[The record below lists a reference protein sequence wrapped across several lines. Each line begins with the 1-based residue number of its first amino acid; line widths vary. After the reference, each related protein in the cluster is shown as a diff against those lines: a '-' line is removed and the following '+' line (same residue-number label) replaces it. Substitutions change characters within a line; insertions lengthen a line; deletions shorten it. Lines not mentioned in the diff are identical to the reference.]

1 MKKFEI
7 GKEYFDR
14 SACNYDCIFTI
25 KIIKR
30 TEKTVTFERHGKT
43 RRAKLF
49 CDDRGEYIIP
59 DRYSMAPVFRAECE
73 VQPEEEAPAAEEST
87 VSAPAEDV
95 APSSLSA
102 HSVHQRN
109 LHAGKLDVSGHQVN
123 AFRVMQDTLAGA
135 QRFVHQDTAHSI
147 RESKGQLIRLRVA
160 QADGQAA
167 LRISVNQQH
176 FSSGLCKPYAQI
188 RTGRCFAHT
197 AFLIGDGD
205 DLRIHYFHLVS
216 L

>member
-1 MKKFEI
+1 MGI
-7 GKEYFDR
+7 L
-14 SACNYDCIFTI
+14 SL
-25 KIIKR
+25 
-30 TEKTVTFERHGKT
+30 ER
-43 RRAKLF
+43 
-49 CDDRGEYIIP
+49 
-59 DRYSMAPVFRAECE
+59 
-73 VQPEEEAPAAEEST
+73 VQILPQ
-87 VSAPAEDV
+87 D
-95 APSSLSA
+95 SLSA

-197 AFLIGDGD
+197 AFLIGNGD
-205 DLRIHYFHLVS
+205 DLRIHHFHLVS

>member
-73 VQPEEEAPAAEEST
+73 VQPEEEAPAAEEYT

-95 APSSLSA
+95 APSNVVTISQPADDSTVIVMIGQRVERVCGACYPVEGGTVIGFEDVPRRAVLPRRRVRVDSL
-102 HSVHQRN
+102 
-109 LHAGKLDVSGHQVN
+109 G
-123 AFRVMQDTLAGA
+123 
-135 QRFVHQDTAHSI
+135 
-147 RESKGQLIRLRVA
+147 
-160 QADGQAA
+160 
-167 LRISVNQQH
+167 
-176 FSSGLCKPYAQI
+176 
-188 RTGRCFAHT
+188 
-197 AFLIGDGD
+197 
-205 DLRIHYFHLVS
+205 
-216 L
+216 

>member
-59 DRYSMAPVFRAECE
+59 DRYGRPV
-73 VQPEEEAPAAEEST
+73 
-87 VSAPAEDV
+87 VSVVLFDE
-95 APSSLSA
+95 
-102 HSVHQRN
+102 
-109 LHAGKLDVSGHQVN
+109 
-123 AFRVMQDTLAGA
+123 RVCL
-135 QRFVHQDTAHSI
+135 F
-147 RESKGQLIRLRVA
+147 
-160 QADGQAA
+160 
-167 LRISVNQQH
+167 
-176 FSSGLCKPYAQI
+176 
-188 RTGRCFAHT
+188 
-197 AFLIGDGD
+197 
-205 DLRIHYFHLVS
+205 
-216 L
+216 

>member
-73 VQPEEEAPAAEEST
+73 VQPEEEAPPRRNPPFPLPRRTWPPLTSSPFPSPPT
-87 VSAPAEDV
+87 IAP
-95 APSSLSA
+95 
-102 HSVHQRN
+102 
-109 LHAGKLDVSGHQVN
+109 
-123 AFRVMQDTLAGA
+123 
-135 QRFVHQDTAHSI
+135 
-147 RESKGQLIRLRVA
+147 
-160 QADGQAA
+160 
-167 LRISVNQQH
+167 
-176 FSSGLCKPYAQI
+176 
-188 RTGRCFAHT
+188 
-197 AFLIGDGD
+197 
-205 DLRIHYFHLVS
+205 
-216 L
+216 